1 MIESTLTEFGDDTE
15 LGDDVG
21 TSEGRAILQ
30 KDLDRLEGWA
40 SSWFSRCYCTRRQVI
55 SPRLPFA
62 WKVRPDDLL
71 MPLPT
76 WTILYFYEKQIR
88 ESLGQEKMLLI
99 IKELKLV
106 LWH

>member
-1 MIESTLTEFGDDTE
+1 
-15 LGDDVG
+15 
-21 TSEGRAILQ
+21 
-30 KDLDRLEGWA
+30 
-40 SSWFSRCYCTRRQVI
+40 
-55 SPRLPFA
+55 
-62 WKVRPDDLL
+62 

-106 LWH
+106 L